1 MAEGMSGL
9 MPTFDVSGNNCN
21 DGWGNWGGSLIG
33 GAIGGAVG
41 AGIFG
46 GRGYN
51 NGNCGCNNGNGNAW
65 AGLYL
70 MDSLS
75 SLRSDTSSIGRD
87 SMLQTAGLQN
97 ALCQGFGGT
106 NTAITS
112 LGAQIA
118 QGQSRT
124 EAAVLTTG
132 LQGQIA
138 AKDNTI
144 ATLGAAH
151 AAEVQGLQNTYALKS
166 SIDSCCCETQRSID
180 RCCCET
186 NRNLERQGCETR
198 TAIHA
203 EGEATR
209 ALIQKIAYEQL
220 QEKLCDAKAKIGSLE
235 AQQFSS
241 ALAAGASQQ
250 ARNDL
255 NGAVTTILGHMAAF
269 RAPTTGGTTPA

>member
-1 MAEGMSGL
+1 MEGLTPVLDLNG
-9 MPTFDVSGNNCN
+9 GNRGYG

-33 GAIGGAVG
+33 GAIGAAVG
-41 AGIFG
+41 SGW
-46 GRGYN
+46 N
-51 NGNCGCNNGNGNAW
+51 NGNRWNNGGCCTPCCCNSNP
-65 AGLYL
+65 AGGYI
-70 MDSLS
+70 MDSLTAM
-75 SLRSDTSSIGRD
+75 RSDVGSIGRD
-87 SMLQTAGLQN
+87 AMLQSASAQN
-97 ALCQGFGGT
+97 AMCQGFGGI

-112 LGAQIA
+112 LGAQVA

-144 ATLGAAH
+144 STLGAAH

-186 NRNLERQGCETR
+186 NRTIERQGCDTR
-198 TAIHA
+198 SAIHA

-209 ALIQKIAYEQL
+209 ALIAKYAYENL
-220 QEKLCDAKAKIGSLE
+220 QEKLCDAKSRIAGLE

-241 ALAAGASQQ
+241 GLAAGYAQQ

-255 NGAVTTILGHMAAF
+255 SNAVTNIIGHLAVLN
-269 RAPTTGGTTPA
+269 RTTPTTGAAAA